1 MELLKSAHTISGSGP
16 HPQHRPNAM
25 FDCANVPIMSTLRLL
40 ECHCVIVCAQ
50 RPCPSS
56 TTFEYIWPVARAPCP
71 AQYISSWAGQCNVY
85 PAFSGS
91 FYTFTLFW
99 PYLQFSIFL
108 IYVKRSLAFLILLKT
123 VYNGWFPFH
132 HALII
137 VIGTENTYFQYEN
150 IY

>member
-16 HPQHRPNAM
+16 HPEHRPNVWLCQCSNVHPALVRVSLC
-25 FDCANVPIMSTLRLL
+25 DC
-40 ECHCVIVCAQ
+40 VC
-50 RPCPSS
+50 
-56 TTFEYIWPVARAPCP
+56 PVAVPSQQHIWIHLTSRTR
-71 AQYISSWAGQCNVY
+71 SSVQHNTFHHGLDNVM
-85 PAFSGS
+85 
-91 FYTFTLFW
+91 YTQHSLAHFTHSLYSAW

>member
-1 MELLKSAHTISGSGP
+1 MPSGRAQPATHLNTFDQSHALP
-16 HPQHRPNAM
+16 VQHN
-25 FDCANVPIMSTLRLL
+25 
-40 ECHCVIVCAQ
+40 
-50 RPCPSS
+50 
-56 TTFEYIWPVARAPCP
+56 
-71 AQYISSWAGQCNVY
+71 WAGQCNVY

-91 FYTFTLFW
+91 FYTFTLFL